1 MTMTAATST
10 RSTTT
15 VANTPAVYMRVSSD
29 EQRER
34 ATIETQRVEIE
45 RYAVAQDI
53 TLGGWYA
60 DDGWSGRKLTLSQR
74 PDGARLLADV
84 AARGAN
90 TVIVYRVDRLARG
103 RKLLASLDELEAA
116 GVRYIISV
124 TEARYD
130 LRDPNDEFQL
140 TMLSGV
146 SGYEASG
153 FLRRS
158 KDATNRLARE
168 GAWLG
173 GIVPYGYRVEGEKRA
188 ARLVVADGTLSG
200 CGLSEPDV
208 VRLMYRRT
216 IEDGWSCQRIADEL
230 NALGVPPAYQ
240 RDGRTILRGKRVAQ
254 TQGIWRAGRIRNMLV
269 NETYKGLHRYGK
281 RTADPEREV
290 IERQVPAIVDVETWE
305 HAQAALKSHQL
316 LSPRNGKQ
324 DYLLR
329 GLVKCGMCGLT
340 YSGLRWQSR
349 GKPHMY
355 YRCNGA
361 AQARGLYGKSGHKCP
376 SKAVDGEWLEPQIWA
391 DIEAFLRDPG
401 DVLAQLAEQMH
412 GQESRADELR
422 DELAGLKL
430 RLGSKQAER
439 DTVVGLYRRGRID
452 AMTLDHQLDQIAEEA
467 RDLEEAIAQHEAT
480 LTDARRAE
488 DNLRTADELLHDLR
502 ARLDV
507 QLDYQTRRRIV
518 ETLVERV
525 TVNTEA
531 DEHGHRHA
539 VATVRYRFDA
549 PNPPS
554 IVTRTGRGS
563 WRRST

>member
-1 MTMTAATST
+1 MQPPAHPTST
-10 RSTTT
+10 RG
-15 VANTPAVYMRVSSD
+15 
-29 EQRER
+29 
-34 ATIETQRVEIE
+34 
-45 RYAVAQDI
+45 RYFSA
-53 TLGGWYA
+53 
-60 DDGWSGRKLTLSQR
+60 S
-74 PDGARLLADV
+74 ADV
-84 AARGAN
+84 AARGIN
-90 TVIVYRVDRLARG
+90 TVVVYRVDRLARG
-103 RKLLASLDELEAA
+103 RKLLTTLDELEAA
-116 GVRYIISV
+116 GGRYIISV

-168 GAWLG
+168 GVWLG
-173 GIVPYGYRVEGEKRA
+173 GIVPYGYRVEGEKRT
-188 ARLVVADGTLSG
+188 ARLVVADGSLSG

-230 NALGVPPAYQ
+230 NTLGVPPAYQ
-240 RDGRTILRGKRVAQ
+240 RDGRTMLRGKRVAQ

-290 IERQVPAIVDVETWE
+290 IERQVPAIVDAATWE
-305 HAQAALKSHQL
+305 RAQQTLQSHQL
-316 LSPRNGKQ
+316 LSPRNVQ
-324 DYLLR
+324 HDYLLR

-349 GKPHMY
+349 GRLHMY

-361 AQARGLYGKSGHKCP
+361 AQARGLFGKSGHKCP
-376 SKAVDGEWLEPQIWA
+376 SKAVDGEWLEPQVWA
-391 DIEAFLRDPG
+391 DIEAFLCNPG
-401 DVLAQLAEQMH
+401 DVLAQLAEQMQ
-412 GQESRADELR
+412 GQENRTDELR

-452 AMTLDHQLDQIAEEA
+452 TMTLDRQLDQIAEEECELQDA
-467 RDLEEAIAQHEAT
+467 ITQREAA
-480 LTDARRAE
+480 LTDARRTE
-488 DNLRTADELLHDLR
+488 DDLRTADDLLHDLR
-502 ARLDV
+502 ARLDAS
-507 QLDYQTRRRIV
+507 LDFPTRRRII
-518 ETLVERV
+518 ETLVGGV
-525 TVNTEA
+525 TVDTET
-531 DEHGHRHA
+531 DERGHKRVA
-539 VATVRYRFDA
+539 VTVRYRFDA

-554 IVTRTGRGS
+554 IITHTGSRVRRGSACVVAVETSVGGRVRLPAKRCTTGRTALS
-563 WRRST
+563 RIRPFM

>member
-1 MTMTAATST
+1 MQPPAHPTST
-10 RSTTT
+10 RG
-15 VANTPAVYMRVSSD
+15 
-29 EQRER
+29 
-34 ATIETQRVEIE
+34 
-45 RYAVAQDI
+45 RYFSA
-53 TLGGWYA
+53 
-60 DDGWSGRKLTLSQR
+60 S
-74 PDGARLLADV
+74 ADV
-84 AARGAN
+84 AARGIN
-90 TVIVYRVDRLARG
+90 TVVVYRVDRLARG
-103 RKLLASLDELEAA
+103 RKLLTTLDELEAA
-116 GVRYIISV
+116 GGRYIISV

-168 GAWLG
+168 GVWLG
-173 GIVPYGYRVEGEKRA
+173 GIVPYGYRVEGEKRT
-188 ARLVVADGTLSG
+188 ARLVVADGSLSG

-230 NALGVPPAYQ
+230 NTLGVPPAYQ
-240 RDGRTILRGKRVAQ
+240 RDGRTMLRGKRVAQ

-290 IERQVPAIVDVETWE
+290 IERQVPAIVDAATWE
-305 HAQAALKSHQL
+305 RAQQTLQSHQL
-316 LSPRNGKQ
+316 LSPHNVQ
-324 DYLLR
+324 HDYLLR

-349 GKPHMY
+349 GRLHMY

-361 AQARGLYGKSGHKCP
+361 AQARGLFGKSGHKCP
-376 SKAVDGEWLEPQIWA
+376 SKAVDGEWLEPQVWA
-391 DIEAFLRDPG
+391 DIEAFLCNPG
-401 DVLAQLAEQMH
+401 DVLAQLAEQMQ
-412 GQESRADELR
+412 GQENRTDELR

-452 AMTLDHQLDQIAEEA
+452 TMTLDRQLDQIAEEECELQDA
-467 RDLEEAIAQHEAT
+467 ITQREAA
-480 LTDARRAE
+480 LTDARRTE
-488 DNLRTADELLHDLR
+488 DDLRTADDLLHDLR
-502 ARLDV
+502 ARLDAS
-507 QLDYQTRRRIV
+507 LDFPTRRRII
-518 ETLVERV
+518 ETLVGGV
-525 TVNTEA
+525 TVDTET
-531 DEHGHRHA
+531 DERGHKRVA
-539 VATVRYRFDA
+539 VTVRYRFDA

-554 IVTRTGRGS
+554 IITHTGSRVRRGSACVVAVETSVGGRVRLPAKRCTTGRTALS
-563 WRRST
+563 RIRPFM